1 MLIVPVQATPNQT
14 FTVLLAGQSCQISL
28 NTREDG
34 RLYFSLTVD
43 NVTPIVN
50 NVVCENINRLVRY
63 AYLGFIGDF
72 WFIDTQSTMDV
83 DGNTV
88 GADPDYTGLG
98 SRFLFEYIEES
109 DLSA

>member
-14 FTVLLAGQSCQISL
+14 FSVLLGGQSCQITL

-34 RLYFSLTVD
+34 RLYFSLTVNNTD
-43 NVTPIVN
+43 SIVN

-72 WFIDTQSTMDV
+72 WFLDTEETRDIN
-83 DGNTV
+83 GNVV

-98 SRFLFEYIEES
+98 GRYLLQYIETS
-109 DLSA
+109 DLAA